1 MSSRSTT
8 KAGPEYRAGWFSAIS
23 PAEYKANQAK
33 SEKAERFKRE
43 RPPQQGFVLNRDYS
57 EPLADDEL
65 GDLEP
70 VNKQYRE
77 AFRGMTQAEADW
89 TFRATDKMESRFPSI
104 TQEMMSYTGG
114 TGTNQEEGAKAFL
127 DYHYLLNHYQQVVNA
142 EDYHVAER
150 DKYARE
156 RAGQGGPGNFRQRYL
171 NYSRQFDDIFTMRGQ
186 NYEYWNESDED

>member
-43 RPPQQGFVLNRDYS
+43 RPAQQGFFLNRDYS

-70 VNKQYRE
+70 INRQYQE
-77 AFRGMTQAEADW
+77 AFRGMSQIEAEKTW
-89 TFRATDKMESRFPSI
+89 RATDKMERRFPSI
-104 TQEMMSYTGG
+104 TQEMTSYAGD

-142 EDYHVAER
+142 EDYHDAER
-150 DKYARE
+150 TKYARRRTE
-156 RAGQGGPGNFRQRYL
+156 QGGPGNYEERYRA
-171 NYSRQFDDIFTMRGQ
+171 YGRQFDDIFMMRGQ